1 MLFPGQVIELNDRD
15 LEALGIE
22 VSRIVDDYETTY
34 APLFNDLTI
43 WWKWHDAVPRQK
55 TKSWPFLNA
64 SNIVVPLIEALS
76 DSLVARLYGSIF
88 GQTGRIWMGKTL
100 NENEQDKVNEVIRFI
115 NWAAN
120 NNDFNYRLSIYDWL
134 SELVPIGSSVLE
146 ANWRNDVR
154 MAFASQGR
162 GKSRNIVAQ
171 PVRFARGPNFEH
183 VPREQILWDTAVP
196 ISEAPVIIREY
207 NYSWSHINHLATVNP
222 GWNKKAVEQI
232 QGRSS
237 GSEGPSQKVREE
249 KERAESRVT
258 APDLFE
264 EHDVRNVTLDWPVLR
279 SMGFEPTKIVAPNKE
294 KPGQPSIPVVV
305 TLHRRTRQVLWV
317 RAFPYF
323 FPQKNYFDGYMRKRS
338 GRGHAVGLAKRLYGM
353 QEGITALVNQAIDA
367 RTRANSVWAKTTRRD
382 MLTKPIDPSHP
393 IYVGA
398 DMNSFQELKLD
409 TNNFQD
415 LSMVNILNIF
425 AERLAGQADPNFGR
439 EQRQGGHP
447 SPATSTIALLGEGEK
462 MALPTRDLIRM
473 QISRMGE
480 AAASMYQQFETNE
493 DGRIQRV
500 LGDRD
505 AAKVEEFLFPT
516 DPISSVMNFDV
527 VAMNESTNPQA
538 EMAKAVTVTQMNTNY
553 WAFVLRATQV
563 MQQSAQN
570 PLVLEMAVKS
580 IEAQTKAH
588 MRFLEASDVDDIE
601 SFVLELNRGI
611 EQGTAQL
618 QAAAGGLG
626 ELAAGNGAVQGQ
638 GAVDGG
644 AGPNGRGSLVAPGG
658 IGL

>member
-1 MLFPGQVIELNDRD
+1 
-15 LEALGIE
+15 
-22 VSRIVDDYETTY
+22 
-34 APLFNDLTI
+34 
-43 WWKWHDAVPRQK
+43 
-55 TKSWPFLNA
+55 
-64 SNIVVPLIEALS
+64 
-76 DSLVARLYGSIF
+76 
-88 GQTGRIWMGKTL
+88 
-100 NENEQDKVNEVIRFI
+100 
-115 NWAAN
+115 
-120 NNDFNYRLSIYDWL
+120 
-134 SELVPIGSSVLE
+134 
-146 ANWRNDVR
+146 
-154 MAFASQGR
+154 
-162 GKSRNIVAQ
+162 
-171 PVRFARGPNFEH
+171 
-183 VPREQILWDTAVP
+183 
-196 ISEAPVIIREY
+196 
-207 NYSWSHINHLATVNP
+207 
-222 GWNKKAVEQI
+222 
-232 QGRSS
+232 
-237 GSEGPSQKVREE
+237 
-249 KERAESRVT
+249 
-258 APDLFE
+258 
-264 EHDVRNVTLDWPVLR
+264 
-279 SMGFEPTKIVAPNKE
+279 
-294 KPGQPSIPVVV
+294 
-305 TLHRRTRQVLWV
+305 
-317 RAFPYF
+317 
-323 FPQKNYFDGYMRKRS
+323 
-338 GRGHAVGLAKRLYGM
+338 
-353 QEGITALVNQAIDA
+353 
-367 RTRANSVWAKTTRRD
+367 
-382 MLTKPIDPSHP
+382 
-393 IYVGA
+393 
-398 DMNSFQELKLD
+398 
-409 TNNFQD
+409 
-415 LSMVNILNIF
+415 
-425 AERLAGQADPNFGR
+425 
-439 EQRQGGHP
+439 
-447 SPATSTIALLGEGEK
+447 

-601 SFVLELNRGI
+601 AFVLELNRGI

>member
-1 MLFPGQVIELNDRD
+1 
-15 LEALGIE
+15 
-22 VSRIVDDYETTY
+22 
-34 APLFNDLTI
+34 
-43 WWKWHDAVPRQK
+43 
-55 TKSWPFLNA
+55 
-64 SNIVVPLIEALS
+64 
-76 DSLVARLYGSIF
+76 
-88 GQTGRIWMGKTL
+88 
-100 NENEQDKVNEVIRFI
+100 
-115 NWAAN
+115 
-120 NNDFNYRLSIYDWL
+120 
-134 SELVPIGSSVLE
+134 
-146 ANWRNDVR
+146 
-154 MAFASQGR
+154 MAYASQGR
-162 GKSRNIVAQ
+162 GKSRNIVAR

-207 NYSWSHINHLATVNP
+207 NYSWSKLNHLASVNQ
-222 GWNKKAVEQI
+222 GWNRKAIETI
-232 QGRSS
+232 QGRSQ
-237 GSEGPSQKVREE
+237 GVDGPSRQVKDE
-249 KERAESRVT
+249 KERKESRQT
-258 APDLFE
+258 AQDLFE
-264 EHDVRNVTLDWPVLR
+264 EHDVRNLTLDWPVLKG
-279 SMGFEPTKIVAPNKE
+279 MGFEPTKIVAPNKE
-294 KPGQPSIPVVV
+294 QPGQPSIPIVV
-305 TLHRRTRQVLWV
+305 TLHRKTRQVLWV
-317 RAFPYF
+317 RAFPYH
-323 FPQKNYFDGYMRKRS
+323 FPHKNYFDGYMRKRS
-338 GRGHAVGLAKRLYGM
+338 GRGHAVGLSKRLFGM
-353 QEGITALVNQAIDA
+353 QEGITTSVNQAIDA
-367 RTRANSVWAKTTRRD
+367 RTRANSIWAKTTRRD
-382 MLTKPIDPSHP
+382 MLSKPIDPSHP

-398 DMNSFQELKLD
+398 DINSFMELKLP

-415 LSMVNILNIF
+415 LSLINILNVF

-480 AAASMYQQFETNE
+480 TTASMYQQFDTNE

-500 LGDRD
+500 LGERD

-516 DPISSVMNFDV
+516 EPVSAVMNFDV

-570 PLVLEMAVKS
+570 PLVLQMAVKS

-601 SFVLELNRGI
+601 SFVIELNRGI

-618 QAAAGGLG
+618 QSAANGLQEMAG
-626 ELAAGNGAVQGQ
+626 ANGAVQGQ
-638 GAVDGG
+638 RAL
-644 AGPNGRGSLVAPGG
+644 AGPQGANGSGGLVAPGG
-658 IGL
+658 FGG